1 MTAMTGMRAFFLK
14 RSSSLNMMSDA
25 VTVPPV
31 LLIRTISALTLGSS
45 SAFLSSSRRRTRS
58 GTRGGGAPMTRVGDE
73 PSSLMNPGM
82 SVKRIFARPEPSTVR
97 SSRGLIRGVRSI
109 ETSEQPAAS
118 RTSKRKIARDRMP
131 AVYPAGLNGVPALWD
146 NRWVTPDLQLTLDDV
161 RGAAQRLA
169 NRIYRTPVIA
179 SQPFDDA
186 SGCRVFF
193 KCENLQIAGS
203 FKIRGALNKLR
214 SLTAAER
221 SRGVI
226 AYSSGNHAQGVA
238 LAAQMVGT
246 SAIICMPTD
255 APALKVEATRGYGA
269 EIVFYDRLKDDRA
282 AVARRLADE
291 TGRVLVPPYDDPA
304 IMAGQ
309 GTAALELFEEVPAL
323 DALVTPVGGGGL
335 MAGCS
340 TVARSLS
347 PQITI
352 VGVEAD
358 TANDT
363 YLSLQK
369 GERVTIPPPP
379 TIADGIRPQ
388 SPGELTFPILREN
401 LSAVALVSDAEIIA
415 AVRFLALRTRVVVE
429 PTGAVG
435 AAAVLTRKLAVP
447 AGARIGVV
455 LSGGNLDPDLLIR
468 ILRGE
473 LSGSGVSA
481 G

>member
-1 MTAMTGMRAFFLK
+1 MTT
-14 RSSSLNMMSDA
+14 D
-25 VTVPPV
+25 TQ
-31 LLIRTISALTLGSS
+31 
-45 SAFLSSSRRRTRS
+45 LS
-58 GTRGGGAPMTRVGDE
+58 
-73 PSSLMNPGM
+73 
-82 SVKRIFARPEPSTVR
+82 
-97 SSRGLIRGVRSI
+97 
-109 ETSEQPAAS
+109 
-118 RTSKRKIARDRMP
+118 
-131 AVYPAGLNGVPALWD
+131 
-146 NRWVTPDLQLTLDDV
+146 LDDV
-161 RGAAQRLA
+161 RAAAQRLA
-169 NRIYRTPVIA
+169 NRIYRTPVIS

-221 SRGVI
+221 GRGVI

-255 APALKVEATRGYGA
+255 APALKVEATRGYDA
-269 EIVFYDRLKDDRA
+269 EIVFYDRLQDDR
-282 AVARRLADE
+282 ADE

-347 PQITI
+347 PQITV

-363 YLSLQK
+363 FLSLQK

-388 SPGELTFPILREN
+388 SPGELTFPILRQN
-401 LSAVALVSDAEIIA
+401 LTGVALVSDAEIVA
-415 AVRFLALRTRVVVE
+415 TLRFLALRARIIVE

-435 AAAVLTRKLAVP
+435 AAAA
-447 AGARIGVV
+447 
-455 LSGGNLDPDLLIR
+455 
-468 ILRGE
+468 
-473 LSGSGVSA
+473 
-481 G
+481 